1 MDSSP
6 AHISLLEKS
15 QGFHEQVGNVV
26 SKISDVSGAGYD
38 KSKDLIGNLPTAEAI
53 RNFLPDEKVLAA
65 LAIGGSFVEW
75 AAKVDEL
82 YSKEPKKTGALEVLG
97 NTTKNVSALALLVK
111 VWPKLDQKMKE
122 CSCQKEH

>member
-65 LAIGGSFVEW
+65 LAVGGSFVEEW
-75 AAKVDEL
+75 AAKVDGL
-82 YSKEPKKTGALEVLG
+82 YSKEPKKTGALEVVG
-97 NTTKNVSALALLVK
+97 NTIKNVSALALLVK
-111 VWPKLDQKMKE
+111 EWPKLDQNEIKFMRIIL
-122 CSCQKEH
+122 